1 MFLGAPIFLSE
12 GMILLNYVG
21 DLLLAYWSRSLDYPA
36 SPVRCTSL
44 HGYKLL
50 VCLDLSIHVPL
61 LSDKD
66 FLPNAVDLLCREL
79 SMML

>member
-1 MFLGAPIFLSE
+1 MLLGIPIFLSE

-21 DLLLAYWSRSLDYPA
+21 DLLVANWSRSIGDHA

-66 FLPNAVDLLCREL
+66 FLPNAVDLLFREL